1 MTNQGQLAP
10 PFHPPKEFLL
20 PQITELLSDQQYIEN
35 GISFKG
41 GAIKKR
47 PYNRI
52 TI

>member
-10 PFHPPKEFLL
+10 LFHPPTEFLS

-41 GAIKKR
+41 RALKE
-47 PYNRI
+47 
-52 TI
+52 